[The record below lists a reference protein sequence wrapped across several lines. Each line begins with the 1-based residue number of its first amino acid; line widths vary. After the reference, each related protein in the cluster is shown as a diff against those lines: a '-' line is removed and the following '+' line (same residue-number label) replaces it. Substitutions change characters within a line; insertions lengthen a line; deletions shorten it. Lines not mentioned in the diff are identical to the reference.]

1 MTAPYDDDLAF
12 IHAAGFGEL
21 ATAAVAALVPELK
34 QRGARRVVD
43 VGCGAGVSTKVLLEA
58 GFETLAIEPSSALLE
73 IAQRA
78 APSARYQQGSAYD
91 VTFAACDAIFA
102 LGEVLTYHAPSE
114 DAAARLRRFFAQA
127 GRALS
132 KNGLLA
138 FDLIETS
145 SEPLNA
151 RTWAAGP
158 DWAVLSASREDVA
171 TSRLTREIETFR
183 AIGGGNYRR
192 SSELHHVRLFERSAV
207 VSWLEQEGFQVEVAT
222 AYGAYRLA
230 PRRVA
235 FRAFRL

>member
-12 IHAAGFGEL
+12 IHASGFGEL
-21 ATAAVAALVPELK
+21 AAAAVSALVPELK

-43 VGCGAGVSTKVLLEA
+43 VGCGAGVSTKALLEA

-73 IAQRA
+73 IARRS
-78 APSARYQQGSAYD
+78 APSARYQRGSAYD
-91 VTFAACDAIFA
+91 LALGPCDAILA
-102 LGEVLTYHAPSE
+102 LGEVLTYHPPTE
-114 DAAARLRRFFAQA
+114 DAAARVRKFFAQA

-132 KNGLLA
+132 KNGLLV

-145 SEPLNA
+145 SDPLNA
-151 RTWAAGP
+151 RSWTAGP

-171 TSRLTREIETFR
+171 TGRLTREIQTFR
-183 AIGGGNYRR
+183 DVGGGNYRR
-192 SSELHHVRLFERSAV
+192 SSELHHVRLFERSSV
-207 VSWLEQEGFQVEVAT
+207 VSWLEQAGFEVEVAT
-222 AYGAYRLA
+222 AYGAFRLG